1 MQSCATAYTECGNC
15 SDSHL
20 LRDNQKQLCNN
31 HGNTEL
37 LRAIAQGVRESISDC
52 KRQFGSEKWDCAI
65 LEGDHLFGL
74 FTESGMCKPMK
85 RVSWYVI
92 FKNEARHTGYVLYR
106 MHGPGMC

>member
-37 LRAIAQGVRESISDC
+37 LRAIAQGVRESISNC
-52 KRQFGSEKWDCAI
+52 KHQFGSEKWDCAI

-74 FTESGMCKPMK
+74 FAESGMCKPMK
-85 RVSWYVI
+85 RVSWY
-92 FKNEARHTGYVLYR
+92 N
-106 MHGPGMC
+106 M